1 MSKIEAPGTEAELL
15 TPARILQTPRQTHRL
30 PLEMSPSTNSS
41 RSPLPAPRQTALG
54 AALLAIAA
62 WTASDAAVHPQA
74 GSAQGTV
81 GFGADAVALAGLEGT
96 WVRNAE
102 LSEDPV
108 HRMGTD
114 SQEAADLPA
123 PLAYYAEELSV
134 RRRGL
139 RIESKGHRVFIQN
152 AAGERTLLPLDGV
165 TRSFTHGRKSAAYAG
180 GGVLELATT
189 GVNSTWLWLETFYRS
204 GRQLVHVSESRNF
217 GFPDLSF
224 RTVYDY
230 VDGSPPPADPVDLER
245 IQPSEPTAIRIVPPR
260 RTYRE
265 LLSGPVEVRTLVVD
279 PLITTVEF
287 LHDGKPVKQ
296 ARKAPFKARLRL
308 SDPPREE
315 TVEVRAYRDSGA
327 QVDADRIVLNRLD
340 SPFAV
345 RIADLRPVEAEGS
358 SAVSVTSRIAVPRTA
373 VLARVEI
380 YRGERRVAAFDD
392 RDWSR
397 ERQGAETVRVDA
409 LVEGVE
415 PDDFVRVVARL
426 ADGREQEDARL
437 LQEAEYSSEIDV
449 QLVQLQILAVDRDGE
464 PVSDLQPGDFE
475 IEENG
480 ERRPVEDLHVSNDVP
495 LVLGI
500 AIDSSVSMGLVWQRL
515 HTVVR
520 RFMAG
525 ALDADDRAF
534 LVDFDDTIRL
544 LQPLTGNKPLLTA
557 RLNRLLV
564 DGGTALND
572 GLLFSLLQFRS
583 EPGRRALV
591 VVTDGNDEDSRFTA
605 AQVRD
610 FAESMGV
617 PIYFI
622 GVGRRAPP
630 PILVRKLTRRTGGR
644 LFRIHPDL
652 PPSDLAAGMERVFDR
667 IDADL
672 RHQHVLTYYSNL
684 PPGEGTEPEVRSTR
698 RGVTLKSVLPLYGP
712 E

>member
-1 MSKIEAPGTEAELL
+1 
-15 TPARILQTPRQTHRL
+15 
-30 PLEMSPSTNSS
+30 MSPSTDSS
-41 RSPLPAPRQTALG
+41 RSFLPARRQTALG
-54 AALLAIAA
+54 TALLAIAV
-62 WTASDAAVHPQA
+62 WTAPEEAVHAQA

-81 GFGADAVALAGLEGT
+81 GFGTDAVALAGLEGT
-96 WVRNAE
+96 WVRDTE

-108 HRMGTD
+108 HRMATD
-114 SQEAADLPA
+114 SREAASLPP
-123 PLAYYAEELSV
+123 PLAYYAEELSL

-139 RIESKGHRVFIQN
+139 RIETRGHRVFMQN
-152 AAGERTLLPLDGV
+152 AAGERIHLPLDGV
-165 TRSFTHGRKSAAYAG
+165 ARSFTPGRKSAAYAG

-189 GVNSTWLWLETFYRS
+189 GANSTWLWLETFYRS
-204 GRQLVHVSESRNF
+204 GHQLVHVSESRNF
-217 GFPDLSF
+217 GFPDLSL
-224 RTVYDY
+224 RTVYDHA
-230 VDGSPPPADPVDLER
+230 DGRPPPADPVNPER
-245 IQPSEPTAIRIVPPR
+245 LQPSKPAAIRIVPPR

-265 LLSGPVEVRTLVVD
+265 FLYGPVEVQTLVVD
-279 PLITTVEF
+279 PLITMVEF
-287 LHDGKPVKQ
+287 LHDGRPVKQ
-296 ARKAPFKARLRL
+296 ARKPPFKARLRL

-315 TVEVRAYRDSGA
+315 TVEVRAYRDDGA
-327 QVDADRIVLNRLD
+327 QVGADRIVLNRLD
-340 SPFAV
+340 SAFAV
-345 RIADLRPVEAEGS
+345 RIASLRPVVAGGS
-358 SAVSVTSRIAVPRTA
+358 SAASVTVRITVPRTA

-392 RDWSR
+392 RDWR
-397 ERQGAETVRVDA
+397 TERQGADTVRVEA
-409 LVEGVE
+409 LVEDVE

-426 ADGREQEDARL
+426 ADGRQQEDAEL
-437 LQEAEYSSEIDV
+437 LQRAEYSSEIDV

-464 PVSDLQPGDFE
+464 PVSDLRPGDFE
-475 IEENG
+475 IRENS
-480 ERRPVEDLHVSNDVP
+480 ERRPAENLHVSNDVP

-500 AIDSSVSMGLVWQRL
+500 TIDSSVSMGLVWQRL

-525 ALDADDRAF
+525 ALDAGDRAF

-544 LQPLTGNKPLLTA
+544 LQPLTGNKPLLAA

-591 VVTDGNDEDSRFTA
+591 VVTDGNDGDSRFTA

-622 GVGRRAPP
+622 GVGWNAPP
-630 PILVRKLTRRTGGR
+630 PILARKLTRRTGGQ

-652 PPSDLAAGMERVFDR
+652 PPSELAAEMERVFDR
-667 IDADL
+667 IDTDL
-672 RHQHVLTYYSNL
+672 RHQYVLTYYSKVAR
-684 PPGEGTEPEVRSTR
+684 GEAVEPEVRSLR
-698 RGVTLKSVLPLYGP
+698 RDVRVKSVSPLQGL